1 MSFQLTPRG
10 VFSDT
15 RRQEKY
21 ANLEVTVFGREESL
35 YCELRVFSRCVEIH
49 STCRAPHFDS
59 RTEEVDSLAVAIEV
73 LESWYGSLPAEPLVR
88 FV

>member
-1 MSFQLTPRG
+1 MSFQITPRG
-10 VFSDT
+10 IFNDA

-49 STCRAPHFDS
+49 SIYRAPNFDS
-59 RTEEVDSLAVAIEV
+59 RTEEVDSLVVAIEV
-73 LESWYGSLPAEPLVR
+73 LESWFGSLPAEPPVR
-88 FV
+88 FF